1 MTILSEAKS
10 STQKTKGIFAP
21 QTYHGAG
28 SSLVEISMTVY
39 VCMYIYIY
47 SVCVCVSAVVETHC
61 LPLAPHKRVSLLS
74 RPYRHTLTHGFVPMK
89 IGKEEDG
96 KRKGRG
102 KEEKK

>member
-39 VCMYIYIY
+39 VCIYI
-47 SVCVCVSAVVETHC
+47 VCVCVSAVVETHC